1 MLIAFK
7 LKLALVAAAGFV
19 GPLALA
25 PLAIPTDRVARGTD
39 EIVMLPSGDVAYRA
53 AGDFTQDGKQA
64 AAPLIRLSFT
74 EPLAIMKRQVSSADY
89 QACVDDGGCPA
100 SAGAQSPAFDRP
112 AVQISWRDAQSYA
125 EWLSR
130 KTGERY
136 RLPSDQEWAYAAGS
150 RFKDDGLPLDAADP
164 SVRWLARYQAE
175 SVRIAADAEP
185 RPFGHFGVNEHGLI
199 DLAGNVWEWTSTCFV
214 RTKLDAAT
222 QAIGAH
228 ANCGVRVV
236 EGQHRAYVTDF
247 VRDAKA
253 GGCAAGVPPAN
264 LGFRLV
270 REPRSWVPFAIRDRL
285 TRAISP
291 ARS

>member
-7 LKLALVAAAGFV
+7 LKLALVAAAGLV
-19 GPLALA
+19 GPIALA
-25 PLAIPTDRVARGTD
+25 PLATPSNHPLNDTHEMVT
-39 EIVMLPSGDVAYRA
+39 LPAGDVAYRE
-53 AGDFTQDGKQA
+53 AGDFTQDGRQA
-64 AAPLIRLSFT
+64 AAPMVQARQAK
-74 EPLAIMKRQVSSADY
+74 PLAIMKRQVSSADY
-89 QACVDDGGCPA
+89 QACVDDGGCTAAANTTPTL
-100 SAGAQSPAFDRP
+100 DRP

-125 EWLSR
+125 DWLSR

-136 RLPSDQEWAYAAGS
+136 RLPSDQEWAYAAGQ

-175 SVRIAADAEP
+175 SKRIAADAEP
-185 RPFGHFGVNEHGLI
+185 RPFGHFGSNEHGLL

-214 RTKLDAAT
+214 RTQLDASG

-247 VRDAKA
+247 IRDAKA

-270 REPRSWVPFAIRDRL
+270 REPRAWAPLVSLRDRL
-285 TRAISP
+285 TRKVASTL
-291 ARS
+291 

>member
-7 LKLALVAAAGFV
+7 LKIALVAAAGFV

-25 PLAIPTDRVARGTD
+25 PLAIPTDHSLNDAHDMV
-39 EIVMLPSGDVAYRA
+39 VLPAGDMAYRA
-53 AGDFTQDGKQA
+53 AGDFTKDGKQA
-64 AAPLIRLSFT
+64 AAPMIQARQAK
-74 EPLAIMKRQVSSADY
+74 PLAIMKRQVSSADY
-89 QACVDDGGCPA
+89 RACVDDGGCPA
-100 SAGAQSPAFDRP
+100 AAGTTPARDRP

-125 EWLSR
+125 DWLSR

-136 RLPSDQEWAYAAGS
+136 RLPSDQEWAYAAGQ
-150 RFKDDGLPLDAADP
+150 RFKDDGLPLDASDP

-175 SVRIAADAEP
+175 SARIAADAAP
-185 RPFGHFGVNEHGLI
+185 RPFGHFGANEHGLL
-199 DLAGNVWEWTSTCFV
+199 DLAGNVWEWTSTCFL
-214 RTKLDAAT
+214 RTRLDAAGA
-222 QAIGAH
+222 AIATH

-247 VRDAKA
+247 IRDAKA

-270 REPRSWVPFAIRDRL
+270 REQDNWLSRARLRWSRSL
-285 TRAISP
+285 S
-291 ARS
+291 